1 MKNTNL
7 ELLQKVA
14 NRETTPEQA
23 DAELLA
29 LSNARARNWAKI
41 REDACRVREQ
51 VAINFML
58 DIYCDL
64 EVTEELKKEAYEE
77 FKKRYVR

>member
-1 MKNTNL
+1 MKNTTL

-14 NRETTPEQA
+14 NGELTPEQA
-23 DAELLA
+23 DAQLLV
-29 LSNARARNWAKI
+29 LSNVSARNWAKM

-58 DIYCDL
+58 EIYCDV
-64 EVTEELKKEAYEE
+64 EVTEQLQNEAYED